1 MTRNGA
7 RDLGLQWSQYSS
19 RALIDYSNR
28 LHPCSE
34 GPADLVPLD
43 TLTPHSQSPSVDEEH
58 EEDNGNESHVAPGH
72 DTSSSAAVAAG
83 KSADKKATKLCSSLL
98 VRGRQSRPSKKKT
111 PERPPPQTSKSKA
124 QDGELKQPRNGIF
137 VLLGL
142 AD

>member
-7 RDLGLQWSQYSS
+7 RDLGLQWSLYSS

-58 EEDNGNESHVAPGH
+58 RGRSG
-72 DTSSSAAVAAG
+72 AAG
-83 KSADKKATKLCSSLL
+83 YPDPTQL
-98 VRGRQSRPSKKKT
+98 VAERRRGTHRS
-111 PERPPPQTSKSKA
+111 
-124 QDGELKQPRNGIF
+124 I
-137 VLLGL
+137 
-142 AD
+142 